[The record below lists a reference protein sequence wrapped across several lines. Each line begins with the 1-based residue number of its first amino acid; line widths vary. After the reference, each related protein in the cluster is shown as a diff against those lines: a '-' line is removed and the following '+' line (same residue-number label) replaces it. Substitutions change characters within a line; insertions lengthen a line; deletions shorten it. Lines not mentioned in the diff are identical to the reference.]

1 MHLDGKVARREWA
14 ELPSRRTNPDSQ
26 TVNPARFGIGSVLQ
40 FGRCRVR
47 NTRGTAYGIHAHD
60 CYQLTICTRGT
71 MTFTGANGEIWT
83 LLPGRMLVVPPQT
96 LHNLAANTRGV
107 MRYWLF
113 LPKTFGVGCV
123 MDGLPRQESAWLANR
138 IRRLKTGVY
147 SMPEP
152 VTRLLDKMF
161 CVIDGAPCKRS
172 EKSLR
177 LRSMMLDLLIA
188 IADAKR
194 CAGSDGGMVRPIMA
208 QMAKSPECAYSMEW
222 IVERAGLSPTTI
234 LNMFRR
240 ETGKTPH
247 QYLIECR
254 IRKAA
259 GILRRTSRS
268 VTDIAHTLG
277 FASSQHFA
285 MCFRRE
291 TGKTPRQ
298 WRGEMVK
305 K

>member
-1 MHLDGKVARREWA
+1 MKWT
-14 ELPSRRTNPDSQ
+14 ELPSKSNNPDAW
-26 TVNPARFGIGSVLQ
+26 TVDPAKYGIDGVLQ

-47 NTRGTAYGIHAHD
+47 NTRGTAHGVHAHD

-71 MTFTGANGEIWT
+71 MTFTGAGGEIWT
-83 LLPGRMLVVPPQT
+83 LLPGRMLVMPPQT
-96 LHNLAANTRGV
+96 LHKLASNTRGV

-113 LPKTFGVGCV
+113 LPKTFGGECV
-123 MDGLPRQESAWLANR
+123 LEGLPHQESAWLASR
-138 IRRLKTGVY
+138 IRRLTVGVY

-152 VTRLLDKMF
+152 VTRLLDRMF
-161 CVIDGAPCKRS
+161 DLLDGTSCRRP
-172 EKSLR
+172 EKAIR
-177 LRSMMLDLLIA
+177 LRSMMLDLLLA
-188 IADAKR
+188 ITDAKR
-194 CAGSDGGMVRPIMA
+194 CAESDGGMVRPIMSM
-208 QMAKSPECAYSMEW
+208 MAKSPERAYPMDW
-222 IVERAGLSPTTI
+222 IVERTMLSPTTI

-240 ETGKTPH
+240 QTGKTPH
-247 QYLIECR
+247 QYLLECR

-259 GILRRTSRS
+259 SILRRTSRS

>member
-1 MHLDGKVARREWA
+1 MAGRIWA
-14 ELPSRRTNPDSQ
+14 DLPSRRSNPDSQ
-26 TVNPARFGIGSVLQ
+26 TVDPAEFGIGGVVQ
-40 FGRCRVR
+40 FGRCCAR
-47 NTRGTAYGIHAHD
+47 TARGSAYGIHAHD
-60 CYQLTICTRGT
+60 CYQLTICTCGT
-71 MTFTGANGEIWT
+71 MTFTGANGEVWT
-83 LLPGRMLVVPPQT
+83 LLPGRMLFLPPQT
-96 LHNLAANTRGV
+96 LHRLASNSRGV

-113 LPKTFGVGCV
+113 LPKTFGADCV
-123 MDGLPRQESAWLANR
+123 VDGLPSRESAWLAR
-138 IRRLKTGVY
+138 MIRRLTTGVY

-152 VTRLLDKMF
+152 VTKLLGKMF
-161 CVIDGAPCKRS
+161 GVLEGASYRRP

-194 CAGSDGGMVRPIMA
+194 CAESDGGMVGPVMEM
-208 QMAKSPECAYSMEW
+208 MAKSPERAYPMDW
-222 IVERAGLSPTTI
+222 LVERTRLSPTTI
-234 LNMFRR
+234 INMFRR

-254 IRKAA
+254 VRKAA
-259 GILRRTSRS
+259 AVLRRTSKS

-291 TGKTPRQ
+291 IGKTPRQ
-298 WRGEMVK
+298 WRSEMVK